1 MTPILPNLA
10 VCILSYQLQL
20 KTALINSGNDE
31 DSESSIRKNK
41 QHQSASRG
49 HRIHPE
55 AIKMWNSFGYQNY
68 ATDPVG
74 RAYSASYTW
83 WEGWLLLFKN
93 LTPLLVIRA
102 SRDSELRDSNSG
114 YPISVSS
121 VFTPFRPVMLT
132 RTWTCKDKDLT
143 HKDQDKART

>member
-74 RAYSASYTW
+74 RAYSASHTW
-83 WEGWLLLFKN
+83 WGGVAAPLQEPDPALGHTGLKGLGTSGLKLWISN
-93 LTPLLVIRA
+93 LCL
-102 SRDSELRDSNSG
+102 
-114 YPISVSS
+114 ISFYSLSTSDVNKD
-121 VFTPFRPVMLT
+121 
-132 RTWTCKDKDLT
+132 WTCKDKDLT